1 MWSFFERLLDSST
14 LSPHGICLL
23 WEPELIWLHV
33 LSDACHRD
41 LVFLD
46 PVCACDSRLKTAGL
60 PVRLGRVGV
69 CHLHP
74 GVRVDP
80 YFFDLHAVGA
90 NLRYR
95 RHRQG
100 DHGGSIDRHG
110 CDALAADTKGS
121 RHSVGGATSRG
132 PCRARGRRKAAPR
145 VRDAATAL
153 PGDGSDR
160 DADQTSPEDGSDRA
174 THRRNCPRLQQ
185 YSVP

>member
-74 GVRVDP
+74 GMRAHPSV
-80 YFFDLHAVGA
+80 FDLHAVGA
-90 NLRYR
+90 DLRHR

-100 DHGGSIDRHG
+100 DHGGGLDRHG
-110 CDALAADTKGS
+110 CNALAADTKDS
-121 RHSVGGATSRG
+121 RHSNGGATSRSPRG
-132 PCRARGRRKAAPR
+132 SRRGRKAPTR
-145 VRDAATAL
+145 IRDAAAAVS
-153 PGDGSDR
+153 GDRGRPRRWKPSGNSRAGSPMI
-160 DADQTSPEDGSDRA
+160 SIIF
-174 THRRNCPRLQQ
+174 
-185 YSVP
+185 